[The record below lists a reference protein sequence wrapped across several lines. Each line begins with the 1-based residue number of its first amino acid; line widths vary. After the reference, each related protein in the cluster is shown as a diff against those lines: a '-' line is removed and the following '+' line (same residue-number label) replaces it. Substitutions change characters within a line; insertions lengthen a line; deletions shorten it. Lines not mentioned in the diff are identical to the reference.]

1 MLDELVKRSDGGKE
15 VGLPNKGEPGDE
27 EVLENISGIKE
38 LEVFY

>member
-15 VGLPNKGEPGDE
+15 VGLPNKGQPGDE
-27 EVLENISGIKE
+27 EALENISVIKE